1 MLWVYL
7 AVALGLLGLGAEIL
21 LSYRK
26 EQGQLIRDM
35 NTYTQ
40 AINDDRQA
48 VAVLKDKIESLEKG
62 LEELAAERDK
72 LNKDIHWQDQNL
84 GELMKRDEHRHMGRT
99 RLDRD

>member
-1 MLWVYL
+1 MFWVYV
-7 AVALGLLGLGAEIL
+7 AVGLGLLGLGAEIL

-35 NTYTQ
+35 NEYTK
-40 AINDDRQA
+40 AIAEDRLA
-48 VAVLKDKIESLEKG
+48 VTQLNSSIDELGKNLED
-62 LEELAAERDK
+62 LAAEKDK

-84 GELMKRDEHRHMGRT
+84 GDLLKRDEHRHMGRQ